1 MRGAAQHHQS
11 AFVAMQETINLK
23 QLSTIL
29 NLSQTTVS
37 RALNGY
43 PEVSEQTRKRVMDA
57 ARSHGYRPN
66 PSARSLA
73 TGKSGSIGYVL
84 PVGANVEL
92 DPHFVE
98 FLSGLGEFALTR
110 GMNMVLSPAL
120 ADEEEAAYRRIA
132 AHGSV
137 DAVYLSSMRN
147 EDMRIPLLQQ
157 IELPFIAHGR
167 TIMDVADYPHMD
179 IDNEGAFHAATTHLL
194 ELGHRRLV
202 FMNGDINFTFA
213 VHRKRGVVRALK
225 EFGLGEEACLFLSH
239 EMNEENG
246 FQCARKVF
254 AGTKAGERP
263 TAILSSSMFTTLGI
277 VRALNQLGISMP
289 GDVSLISHDDVFPFM
304 KPESFTVPLTTTTSS
319 IRKAGVRIGELLG
332 EAAAGR
338 LAPDF
343 SEIWPVDLTLR
354 ASTGPAPA

>member
-1 MRGAAQHHQS
+1 MHG
-11 AFVAMQETINLK
+11 VARHCRNAVETMQETINLK
-23 QLSTIL
+23 QLSELL

-43 PEVSEQTRKRVMDA
+43 PEVNEQTRKRVMEA
-57 ARSHGYRPN
+57 ARTHGYRPN

-84 PVGANVEL
+84 PVGSNVEL

-120 ADEEEAAYRRIA
+120 KDEEEATYRRIA

-147 EDMRIPLLQQ
+147 IDTRIPLLQSLNQ
-157 IELPFIAHGR
+157 PFVAHGR
-167 TIMDVADYPHMD
+167 TIMEGVSYPYMD
-179 IDNEGAFHAATTHLL
+179 IDNEGAFYHAARHLL
-194 ELGHRRLV
+194 ELGHRRFAFV
-202 FMNGDINFTFA
+202 NGDTDFTFA
-213 VHRKRGVVRALK
+213 VHRKRGVVRALG
-225 EFGLGEEACLFLSH
+225 EFGLREADCLFMSE

-246 FQCARKVF
+246 FSCAKAAF
-254 AGTKAGERP
+254 AGKTAAERP
-263 TAILSSSMFTTLGI
+263 TAVLSSSMFTTLGI
-277 VRALNQLGISMP
+277 VRALGQLGLTMP
-289 GDVSLISHDDVFPFM
+289 RDVSLITHDDVFHFM

-319 IRKAGVRIGELLG
+319 IRKAGVRIGELLF

-338 LAPDF
+338 LDPDF
-343 SEIWPVDLTLR
+343 GEVWPVELTLR